1 MGDFKNRINVNIND
15 QHYTIVGT
23 DNPEHIRYVAN
34 LVDEKLKE
42 LGRKNAGLDTTRK
55 AILTAVNVMH
65 EKVQLEEDNE
75 RLQQQIKQL
84 QDRKDQ

>member
-42 LGRKNAGLDTTRK
+42 IGRKNAGLDTTRK

-65 EKVQLEEDNE
+65 EKVQLVEENE